1 MTHTGSIRHKQKI
14 PKANIVIGV
23 VLISFAILSFI
34 PFYYAIMASLSNPK
48 LISEGE
54 FLLWP
59 RDFTL
64 AAYKRILQN
73 KRFIISFKNSV
84 FKTVVGVALNLAMQ
98 ASMAFALSRKYLVG
112 RKFFMIFCIFSMMFN
127 PGIIPTYLV
136 VKDLGLVDSIWSLI
150 LPCCISTWNII
161 LLRNFFEGIPDSL
174 EESARIDGANDLHIF
189 VRIILP
195 LSKPSIATI
204 GLFCAVTHW
213 NSFMDAVI
221 YINDETKSVLQVFLQ
236 NILVQLESAYMFGDP
251 LLLTDV
257 SSLSLRTA
265 SVVVVTIPI
274 VIFYPFIQ
282 KYFVKGIMVGAV
294 KG

>member
-1 MTHTGSIRHKQKI
+1 MVHVSGSTSARKK
-14 PKANIVIGV
+14 PKTNTAVVI
-23 VLISFAILSFI
+23 VLILFAVLTFI

-59 RDFTL
+59 RDFTI
-64 AAYKRILQN
+64 AAYKRILHN
-73 KRFIISFKNSV
+73 PRFVISFKNSV
-84 FKTVVGVALNLAMQ
+84 FKTVVGVILNLSMQ

-136 VKDLGLVDSIWSLI
+136 VKDLGLVDSLWSLI

-189 VRIILP
+189 IKVILP

-251 LLLTDV
+251 LQLTDV

>member
-1 MTHTGSIRHKQKI
+1 MTHTGSISHKQKM